1 MRDFNILRNKI
12 NEKIKKMAEENST
25 LFLVGFDT
33 EKLWNIYLNFFS
45 EEEKEYLNCRSCKH
59 FFKNIGNIVALNKN
73 LEYETIFDIEIGNDF
88 LDKVVLELSKEVR
101 KYPISNIFKTEVRT
115 FGSEDNFDKTSKI
128 KYEHFVFEVPYKYRS
143 LKKYYKTKSF
153 EYYIE
158 TLAQKKMILRILEN
172 KRKNL
177 LKILENNELDS
188 LEILKYLIDKMIYKN
203 NEYSKILKEVI
214 ELKKQFD
221 KTSDEKKNNF
231 IWRILENIEISKK
244 EKNINWLINFKEND
258 IVIKKLKILFKK

>member
-1 MRDFNILRNKI
+1 MENFKILKNKI
-12 NEKIKKMAEENST
+12 NERIQKMAEENST
-25 LFLVGFDT
+25 LFLVGLNT

-45 EEEKEYLNCRSCKH
+45 EEEKKYLNCRSCKH
-59 FFKNIGNIVALNKN
+59 FFKNIGNIVALNKK
-73 LEYETIFDIEIGNDF
+73 LEYETIFDIEIEDEF
-88 LDKVVLELSKEVR
+88 FEKVVSELSKEVR

-128 KYEHFVFEVPYKYRS
+128 KYEHFVFKVPYKYRS
-143 LKKYYKTKSF
+143 FKEKSY

-158 TLAQKKMILRILEN
+158 TSAQKKMILRTLEN

-188 LEILKYLIDKMIYKN
+188 LEILKFLIDKMIYKD

-214 ELKKQFD
+214 KLKKQFD
-221 KTSDEKKNNF
+221 CTSDEKKSNF
-231 IWRILENIEISKK
+231 IWSILENIEISKK
-244 EKNINWLINFKEND
+244 TKNINWLINFKEND
-258 IVIKKLKILFKK
+258 IFIKKLKILLEK

>member
-1 MRDFNILRNKI
+1 M
-12 NEKIKKMAEENST
+12 
-25 LFLVGFDT
+25 
-33 EKLWNIYLNFFS
+33 
-45 EEEKEYLNCRSCKH
+45 
-59 FFKNIGNIVALNKN
+59 
-73 LEYETIFDIEIGNDF
+73 
-88 LDKVVLELSKEVR
+88 DKVVLELSKEVR
-101 KYPISNIFKTEVRT
+101 KYPIFNIFKTEMKM
-115 FGSEDNFDKTSKI
+115 FGSKDNLDKISKI

-143 LKKYYKTKSF
+143 LKNYYKKNSY
-153 EYYIE
+153 EYYIK
-158 TLAQKKMILRILEN
+158 TSAQKKMILRTLEN

-188 LEILKYLIDKMIYKN
+188 LEILKYLIDKMIYKD

>member
-1 MRDFNILRNKI
+1 MENFKILKNKI
-12 NEKIKKMAEENST
+12 NERIQKMAEENST
-25 LFLVGFDT
+25 LFLVDLNT

-45 EEEKEYLNCRSCKH
+45 EEEKKYLNCRSCKH
-59 FFKNIGNIVALNKN
+59 FFKNIGNIVALNKKI
-73 LEYETIFDIEIGNDF
+73 EYETIFDIEIEDEF
-88 LDKVVLELSKEVR
+88 FEKVVSELSKEVR

-128 KYEHFVFEVPYKYRS
+128 KYEHFVFKVPYKYRS
-143 LKKYYKTKSF
+143 FKEKSY

-158 TLAQKKMILRILEN
+158 TSAQKKMILRTLEN

-188 LEILKYLIDKMIYKN
+188 LEILKFLIDKMIYKD

-214 ELKKQFD
+214 KLKKQFD
-221 KTSDEKKNNF
+221 CTSDEKKSNF
-231 IWRILENIEISKK
+231 IWSILENIEISKK
-244 EKNINWLINFKEND
+244 TKNINWLINFKEND
-258 IVIKKLKILFKK
+258 IFIKKLKILLEK

>member
-1 MRDFNILRNKI
+1 MRNFNILRNKI
-12 NEKIKKMAEENST
+12 NEKIKKMSDENST
-25 LFLVGFDT
+25 LFLVDLDR

-59 FFKNIGNIVALNKN
+59 FFENVGNIIALNNN
-73 LEYETIFDIEIGNDF
+73 LEYETIFNIEIGDEF

-101 KYPISNIFKTEVRT
+101 KYPISNIFKTEMRM
-115 FGSEDNFDKTSKI
+115 FGSEDNLDKISKI

-143 LKKYYKTKSF
+143 LKNYYKKNSY
-153 EYYIE
+153 EYYIK
-158 TLAQKKMILRILEN
+158 TSAQKKMILRTLEN

-188 LEILKYLIDKMIYKN
+188 LEILKYLIDKMIYEN

-214 ELKKQFD
+214 KLKKQFD
-221 KTSDEKKNNF
+221 TTSDEKKSNF
-231 IWRILENIEISKK
+231 IWSILENIEISKK

-258 IVIKKLKILFKK
+258 IVIKKLKILLKK

>member
-1 MRDFNILRNKI
+1 MENFKILKNKI
-12 NEKIKKMAEENST
+12 NERIQKMAEENST
-25 LFLVGFDT
+25 LFLVDLNT

-45 EEEKEYLNCRSCKH
+45 EEEKKYLNCRSCKH
-59 FFKNIGNIVALNKN
+59 FFKNIGNIVALNKK
-73 LEYETIFDIEIGNDF
+73 LEYETIFDIEIEDEF
-88 LDKVVLELSKEVR
+88 FEKVVSELSKEVR

-128 KYEHFVFEVPYKYRS
+128 KYEHFVFKVPYKYRS
-143 LKKYYKTKSF
+143 FKEKSY

-158 TLAQKKMILRILEN
+158 TSAQKKMILRTLEN

-188 LEILKYLIDKMIYKN
+188 LEILKFLIDKMIYKD

-214 ELKKQFD
+214 KLKKQFD
-221 KTSDEKKNNF
+221 CTSDEKKSNF
-231 IWRILENIEISKK
+231 IWSILENIEISKK
-244 EKNINWLINFKEND
+244 TKNINWLINFKEND
-258 IVIKKLKILFKK
+258 IFIKKLKILLEK